1 MKSSSNVITDMI
13 PQTCVAQQQ
22 SIAMAG
28 YWPQALHLVCQASA
42 LRLGTPAL
50 PELPITCLQLPFTQS
65 SYGSNFSC

>member
-28 YWPQALHLVCQASA
+28 YWPQALH
-42 LRLGTPAL
+42 
-50 PELPITCLQLPFTQS
+50 
-65 SYGSNFSC
+65 